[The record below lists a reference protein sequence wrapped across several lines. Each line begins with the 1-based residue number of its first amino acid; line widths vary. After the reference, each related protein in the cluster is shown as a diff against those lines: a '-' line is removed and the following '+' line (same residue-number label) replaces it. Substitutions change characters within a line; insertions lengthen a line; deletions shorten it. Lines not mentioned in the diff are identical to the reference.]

1 VLASLIGI
9 AFVLPTLRDRYL
21 PLVPATFTLAK
32 SVRRRLLVR
41 EQPHRTTPAGLF
53 EMGGMMSRAQIGV
66 VVGVIV
72 STTAL
77 GVVPDLARAQDGVS
91 DGAIVLDD
99 PSVQREDGGEDLD
112 RKIRSLRWGVAT
124 SAVAIPLGTGLFLG
138 GAASCSVN
146 GIFSDPS
153 CSTGQKAAM
162 GIGVG
167 LMIAGTAGMIASA
180 ILLRRRKQERKRLQ
194 TARRLHWDDAS
205 GSFVF

>member
-1 VLASLIGI
+1 
-9 AFVLPTLRDRYL
+9 
-21 PLVPATFTLAK
+21 
-32 SVRRRLLVR
+32 
-41 EQPHRTTPAGLF
+41 
-53 EMGGMMSRAQIGV
+53 MGGMMSRAQIGV

-77 GVVPDLARAQDGVS
+77 GVVPNLARAQDGVS